1 MHPLQSPEWAAFRKK
16 TGTKVIETKN
26 FRLTIHKIPRL
37 NLSIG
42 YFPKGEMP
50 DEKILSELR
59 EIGKRENCIFI
70 QLEPN
75 VVQNERDEQQLLN
88 FGLKKAA
95 HPLFTKYTFIL
106 DLTKSE
112 DELLKGMHPKTR
124 YNIKIAKKHNVEIVE
139 DDSDRAFEEYLKL
152 TKETT
157 KRQKFYAH
165 TENYHRLMW
174 ETLKGKI
181 AHLFLARHKGKIL
194 AAWIVFAFDG
204 ILYYPYGS
212 SSSEHRET
220 MASNLLMWEVILW
233 GKKQGLKKFDMWGA
247 MGPNPDSNDPW
258 FGFHRFKQGYGPKHI
273 EFIGSYDLVIRPL
286 WYELYKLADKIRW
299 LLLRNVV

>member
-181 AHLFLARHKGKIL
+181 AHLFLARHK
-194 AAWIVFAFDG
+194 
-204 ILYYPYGS
+204 
-212 SSSEHRET
+212 
-220 MASNLLMWEVILW
+220 
-233 GKKQGLKKFDMWGA
+233 
-247 MGPNPDSNDPW
+247 
-258 FGFHRFKQGYGPKHI
+258 
-273 EFIGSYDLVIRPL
+273 
-286 WYELYKLADKIRW
+286 
-299 LLLRNVV
+299 